1 MKNDTVKP
9 PEEKLKKSIVGFA
22 AHPDDLEFTC
32 TGTLSKM
39 KKSGYE
45 INYVVVTNG
54 ENGFKADSKFG
65 PKERIEIRIRE
76 QLEVARK
83 LGVNEVVFLEYSDGF
98 LTYTEELRGKLVGII
113 KKYQPEIIFSF
124 DPANRNYDNLNL
136 FHRDHRVLAEA
147 VFDACFAAKNKLMY
161 PGKPH
166 QIGKI
171 YFYGSNQPNYF
182 EDITSTINYKL
193 ELLACHQSQFPD
205 FMKVADYIKNTLS
218 KETDKYEYSEAFR
231 IMEIEQLF

>member
-1 MKNDTVKP
+1 M
-9 PEEKLKKSIVGFA
+9 KKSIIGFA

-32 TGTLSKM
+32 TGTLNKM

-45 INYVVVTNG
+45 INYVIVTNG
-54 ENGFKADSKFG
+54 ENGFKTKSKYE

-98 LTYTEELRGKLVGII
+98 LTYTEELRSQLVGII

-124 DPANRNYDNLNL
+124 DPANRDYDNLNL
-136 FHRDHRVLAEA
+136 FHRDHRVVSEA
-147 VFDACFAAKNKLMY
+147 VFDACFAAKNKYMY
-161 PGKPH
+161 PGEPH
-166 QIGKI
+166 QIKKI
-171 YFYGSNQPNYF
+171 YFYGSNSPNHF
-182 EDITSTINYKL
+182 EDITKTIDFKL

-205 FMKVADYIKNTLS
+205 FLKISEFIKNTLS
-218 KETDKYEYSEAFR
+218 RETNKYEYSEAFR
-231 IMEIEQLF
+231 IMEIEQIF